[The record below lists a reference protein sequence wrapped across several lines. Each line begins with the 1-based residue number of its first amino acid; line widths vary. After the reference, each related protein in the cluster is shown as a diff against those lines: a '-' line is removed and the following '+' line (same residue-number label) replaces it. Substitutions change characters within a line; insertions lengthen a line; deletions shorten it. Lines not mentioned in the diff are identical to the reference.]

1 MKKYYLLVVFLIFSI
16 NFTFSQTAVN
26 RVAKYFILDA
36 LSNDDNKVD
45 GKSDLSKLSKEFV
58 ALTGKANPTMDDFLK
73 IVGTSLNKT
82 PNKLTDAE
90 VRAYVKK
97 NTELYN
103 SILKKAEEEATRIV
117 DDLMKNMSL
126 KAIFDNAK
134 IPQVYDN
141 LKTLTS
147 VVPTK
152 SNVNYL
158 EEDIDNHIAFV
169 DELIKDNPGNKELK
183 EMAYQ
188 LKINKELCV
197 SFKEQEAIK
206 TKNHL
211 DSLIKLNS
219 TNYKK
224 LDSLV
229 TQKYIIKNK
238 EQCLKLQ
245 PNLENVLEFDQSGKC
260 INQTGFSNLDSTV
273 IPFQKIDGFNIP
285 FPACMIVKITERDS
299 LLKEIIIKTSSTK
312 PLYWNQKTDQFYYKS
327 KSPEATTIF
336 DQNIEKNK
344 VLVTRKMYN
353 EKWINGI
360 LLETKEFQNEKLYEV
375 LKKEKN

>member
-1 MKKYYLLVVFLIFSI
+1 
-16 NFTFSQTAVN
+16 
-26 RVAKYFILDA
+26 
-36 LSNDDNKVD
+36 
-45 GKSDLSKLSKEFV
+45 
-58 ALTGKANPTMDDFLK
+58 
-73 IVGTSLNKT
+73 
-82 PNKLTDAE
+82 
-90 VRAYVKK
+90 
-97 NTELYN
+97 
-103 SILKKAEEEATRIV
+103 
-117 DDLMKNMSL
+117 
-126 KAIFDNAK
+126 
-134 IPQVYDN
+134 
-141 LKTLTS
+141 
-147 VVPTK
+147 
-152 SNVNYL
+152 
-158 EEDIDNHIAFV
+158 
-169 DELIKDNPGNKELK
+169 
-183 EMAYQ
+183 MAYQ

-229 TQKYIIKNK
+229 THKYIIKNK
-238 EQCLKLQ
+238 EQCIKLQ

-285 FPACMIVKITERDS
+285 FPARMIVKITERDS
-299 LLKEIIIKTSSTK
+299 LMKEIIIKTSYTK
-312 PLYWNQKTDQFYYKS
+312 PLHWNQKTDQFYYKS

-336 DQNIEKNK
+336 DQNIEKDK